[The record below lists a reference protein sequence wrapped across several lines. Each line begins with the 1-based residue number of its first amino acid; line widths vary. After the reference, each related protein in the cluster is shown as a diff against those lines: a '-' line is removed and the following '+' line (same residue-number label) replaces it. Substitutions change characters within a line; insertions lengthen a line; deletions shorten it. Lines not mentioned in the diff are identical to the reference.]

1 MQKIMFHWK
10 NWEKKLSERLIITK
24 KDEDTVLMA
33 ALSGTRAVN
42 LRVASVEEKKRS
54 LVGNIYIGKVRKVQK
69 NIDAAFIEIAGRQQ
83 CYFSI
88 AANPQVIYTKKGNCA
103 KLAEGD

>member
-42 LRVASVEEKKRS
+42 LRVASVEEKKTFA
-54 LVGNIYIGKVRKVQK
+54 GGKYLHRK
-69 NIDAAFIEIAGRQQ
+69 
-83 CYFSI
+83 S
-88 AANPQVIYTKKGNCA
+88 KKS
-103 KLAEGD
+103 AEKY